1 LIVPDSAVKFPGL
14 ARPGIAAFGVAG
26 RNGKTKE
33 TGRTMQ
39 MPATQI
45 RRGNVIVFNGAPC
58 RVVDFH
64 HHTPGNLRAFVQ
76 AKMRNLK
83 TGSMF
88 EHRFRAADTV
98 EKADMETHEL
108 QYLYSDSSHH
118 HFMNNANY
126 EMIELSG
133 EALGDAA
140 QWLVPNMVILSE
152 FYEGQPIGVE
162 LPAALELEIVETEP
176 VMTGATKTAMTKPA
190 RLSNGVVVQVP
201 AFIASGEMVRVD
213 PREGKYLERAK

>member
-1 LIVPDSAVKFPGL
+1 
-14 ARPGIAAFGVAG
+14 
-26 RNGKTKE
+26 
-33 TGRTMQ
+33 MQ

-76 AKMRNLK
+76 AKMRNLR
-83 TGSMF
+83 TGSTF

-98 EKADMETHEL
+98 EKAEMETHEL
-108 QYLYSDSSHH
+108 QYLYSDGTHH

-126 EMIELSG
+126 EMLALDE
-133 EALGDAA
+133 ETLGDTA
-140 QWLVPNMVILSE
+140 QWLVPNMVILAE
-152 FYEGQPIGVE
+152 FYEGRAIGVE
-162 LPAALELEIVETEP
+162 LPAALEFEVVETEP

-190 RLSNGVVVQVP
+190 KLSNGAVVQVP
-201 AFIASGEMVRVD
+201 AFIATGEMIRVD